1 MIAVRKDEIRDDAAV
16 RNLLDLHQAEIRRRD
31 SKIEQFVDLL
41 ERQARELAIARAELG
56 RCRAQLERVA
66 V

>member
-1 MIAVRKDEIRDDAAV
+1 MLAVRKDEVRDDAAV

-31 SKIEQFVDLL
+31 SKIAKFAELL

-56 RCRAQLERVA
+56 LCRAKLERVA